1 MRLSVDEAVC
11 TGHGLC
17 YAHAPEL
24 FDDDDHGYGHVIG
37 AGTVPEELRDGARE
51 AVGTCPEGAISLDD

>member
-1 MRLSVDEAVC
+1 MRLSVDKAVC

-17 YAHAPEL
+17 YAHVPEL

-37 AGTVPEELRDGARE
+37 AGTVPEGLRDGARKAE
-51 AVGTCPEGAISLDD
+51 GIFPEGAISLDD